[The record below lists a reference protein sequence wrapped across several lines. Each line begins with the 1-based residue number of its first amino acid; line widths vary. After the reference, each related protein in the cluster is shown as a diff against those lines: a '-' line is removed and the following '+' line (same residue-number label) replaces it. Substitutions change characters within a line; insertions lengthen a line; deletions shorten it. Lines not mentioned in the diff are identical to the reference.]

1 MRSSSTAS
9 RQKSWRCNTSSSE
22 AGGSAKVRQRKE
34 AHRLRSGYVAGGG
47 YVCAEKP
54 AFSCP
59 VLAYAER
66 LLYSYD
72 VMCWFSTCSASIV
85 IVLEN
90 FLFNT
95 KSLVTEM
102 QAVTNYFGKLL
113 FGSMKKISPK
123 RKLFCVFACRNFTFF
138 IPLQRF
144 SD

>member
-1 MRSSSTAS
+1 MRSSSAAS
-9 RQKSWRCNTSSSE
+9 RQKSWRCNTACSE

-34 AHRLRSGYVAGGG
+34 AHRLRSGYVASGAF
-47 YVCAEKP
+47 VCAEKP

-59 VLAYAER
+59 VLAYADR

-72 VMCWFSTCSASIV
+72 VMCWFSTHSAQI
-85 IVLEN
+85 ILVLGN
-90 FLFNT
+90 FLFNSQ
-95 KSLVTEM
+95 SLVAEM
-102 QAVTNYFGKLL
+102 QAVTKCFGKLL
-113 FGSMKKISPK
+113 FGNMKKIFPK